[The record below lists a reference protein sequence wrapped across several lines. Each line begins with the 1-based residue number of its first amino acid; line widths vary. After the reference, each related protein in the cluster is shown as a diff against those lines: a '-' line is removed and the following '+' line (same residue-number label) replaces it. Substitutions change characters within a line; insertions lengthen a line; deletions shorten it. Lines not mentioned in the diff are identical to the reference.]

1 MKRDDREA
9 LMEAATSAFRTRDPA
24 GRILPSP
31 AWMDLAPQDRE
42 AVFDRQIA
50 ARWTERVFDNRGLS
64 TTARV
69 VLRRIR
75 RLDQFEGE

>member
-9 LMEAATSAFRTRDPA
+9 LIEAATTAFRTRDSS

-31 AWMDLAPQDRE
+31 AWMDLAPLDRE

-50 ARWTERVFDNRGLS
+50 ARWTERVFDARGLS
-64 TTARV
+64 TTAQV

-75 RLDQFEGE
+75 KLGQFEGE